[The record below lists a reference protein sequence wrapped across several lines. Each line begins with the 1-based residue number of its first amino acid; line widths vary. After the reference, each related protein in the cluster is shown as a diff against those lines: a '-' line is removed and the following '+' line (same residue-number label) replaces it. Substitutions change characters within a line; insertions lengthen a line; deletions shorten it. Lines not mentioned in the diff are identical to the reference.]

1 MKNWNIAYIVAGIVV
16 LGYTIY
22 TKTQNLLS
30 SILIG
35 LVIATLGGKAGRIL
49 KGYKTVK

>member
-1 MKNWNIAYIVAGIVV
+1 MKNWNIAYIVAGVV

-22 TKTQNLLS
+22 TKTQNILS
-30 SILIG
+30 SIFLG
-35 LVIATLGGKAGRIL
+35 LVIATLGGKTGRIL